1 MASIRALQL
10 GRDDYAQRYGVGDE
24 VKWCFEP
31 ELDPADFEYDIAF
44 VSRPLTDDEAAYLA
58 GHVRAYCLFVRD
70 DLSLTDAMAYLMKS
84 RRGARYAEADV
95 PGFLAHDLRNYF
107 AKPYGEKFNP
117 HMMAVSSLFKGS
129 VHWLGYTEAI
139 LEGSFGD
146 TMSQTVFW
154 RGNIPI
160 EQGQAIDLWLEYQT
174 EGAVEI
180 ELVVR
185 QFRQGS
191 VSAIQKTWTFSEAD
205 LAHVVTIENDAAAG
219 PVFVSLNARGTG
231 MLRVVALHDRH
242 SRRGRGAFVPG
253 GERWVTRDREELFTF
268 FDPGDLK
275 PPLAVYFSGYK
286 TMEGFEGY
294 RMMRRMGCPFL
305 LVSDA
310 RLEGG
315 AFYLGDDEYER
326 NVCAAIEG
334 ACRDLGFSTDQVI
347 LSGLSMGTFGS
358 LYFGTKIPARDIIV
372 GKPLLSLGTMAAL
385 ERLERPGVFPT
396 SLDLLW
402 KTCGSLGGEAVE
414 RLDERF
420 WRLFDGTDWSDRAI
434 WAAYMIEDDYDG
446 TAYPRLLEHV
456 KGKGAK
462 VVGKGLHGRHNDD
475 TRGIVSWFLGQYA
488 RVLRDGYGRG

>member
-315 AFYLGDDEYER
+315 AFYLE
-326 NVCAAIEG
+326 
-334 ACRDLGFSTDQVI
+334 
-347 LSGLSMGTFGS
+347 
-358 LYFGTKIPARDIIV
+358 
-372 GKPLLSLGTMAAL
+372 
-385 ERLERPGVFPT
+385 
-396 SLDLLW
+396 
-402 KTCGSLGGEAVE
+402 
-414 RLDERF
+414 
-420 WRLFDGTDWSDRAI
+420 
-434 WAAYMIEDDYDG
+434 
-446 TAYPRLLEHV
+446 
-456 KGKGAK
+456 
-462 VVGKGLHGRHNDD
+462 
-475 TRGIVSWFLGQYA
+475 
-488 RVLRDGYGRG
+488 